1 MKVNKNKE
9 LQIQR
14 LKEICNDKEISYD
27 SLNELLESVRTK
39 KLRLRNN
46 FHQIKINEII
56 ERGLK

>member
-1 MKVNKNKE
+1 MKVNKNKV

-14 LKEICNDKEISYD
+14 LKEICNDKEVNYD

-39 KLRLRNN
+39 KLRKRNN
-46 FHQIKINEII
+46 FHQEKINEII

>member
-1 MKVNKNKE
+1 MKTNKNRE

-39 KLRLRNN
+39 KLRKRNN
-46 FHQIKINEII
+46 FHQEKINEII
-56 ERGLK
+56 ERGLR

>member
-1 MKVNKNKE
+1 MKANKNKE

-39 KLRLRNN
+39 KLRKRNN
-46 FHQIKINEII
+46 FHQEKINEII
-56 ERGLK
+56 ERGLR

>member
-39 KLRLRNN
+39 KLRKRNN
-46 FHQIKINEII
+46 FHQEKINEII
-56 ERGLK
+56 ERGLR